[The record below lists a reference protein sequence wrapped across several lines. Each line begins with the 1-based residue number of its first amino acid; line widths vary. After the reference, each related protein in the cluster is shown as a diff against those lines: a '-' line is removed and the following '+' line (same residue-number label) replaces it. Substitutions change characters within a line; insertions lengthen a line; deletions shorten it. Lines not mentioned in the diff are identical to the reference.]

1 MKKILNKVNSEEL
14 LQMAAE
20 LLQAAFASQN
30 MSTKYKMFNEAND
43 LKTIAKIL
51 WKYEEMQQRGDL

>member
-1 MKKILNKVNSEEL
+1 MKKLLNKISSEEL

-30 MSTKYKMFNEAND
+30 MSIKYKMFQEAND
-43 LKTIAKIL
+43 LKAIAKIIY
-51 WKYEEMQQRGDL
+51 KYEEMQKRGDI